1 MRRFLI
7 ILLVLAALIVGAALL
22 VPSLIPEDA
31 LRTRAEAAASE
42 TLGREVRLE
51 GDIRLQLLP
60 TAQVRA
66 ANARIANAEGF
77 SSEPFAEMEEMRVSV
92 ALLPLLSRRVE
103 VEEFVLVSPTIRL
116 ETRGGR
122 NNWTL
127 GAPSEAAPAEPPAGG
142 FVRQPGALPLEA
154 SFGDVRIENG
164 AFSYSDGVETR
175 TFDQVNIALALPS
188 VDDEMRLS
196 GSFDADGRPMNFDAR
211 LGSLRGFFEG
221 AQTPLALSLNGP
233 LADLSFQGQID
244 EGEDIAFRGDVDMEI
259 PIRALARYLGA
270 DLPDG
275 EVFRRFEASARM
287 SGSPAAVTLSGAD
300 IVFDDIRLR
309 SAEGMTLR
317 LDGARPALTAAITT
331 ARLDLTPYIPA
342 DEAPSGSNADG
353 VAPWSNDTMDLAP
366 LRLLDADLTIRADR
380 FKARDVEAT
389 DVVINTELENG
400 RLAAN
405 LTGFD
410 LYGGRGRVDAV
421 VNARRATPSYSFF
434 ADVDN
439 LEALPFLTAAAGFDR
454 LRGLGGLRLD
464 LTAAGASPAA
474 IMNSL
479 NGEGNFS
486 FADGAIVGVNLAQ
499 VIRTVQDVIASGQL
513 PAGFS
518 EQQQTDFTSLGGS
531 FTVTNGTVQNLDL
544 AMLSPLIR
552 VAGEGTVDL
561 PNQVID
567 YRLTPRAVSSLSG
580 QGGAPDLQGVGVPIL
595 LRGDFNNVSAG
606 VDFATLIREL
616 ARAELADQL
625 PGGLGDLLNRP
636 DQNRSDEDADEDPA
650 QRLLR
655 GLLDR
660 ARDRNNDDDD
670 GEGDE
675 PPGG

>member
-7 ILLVLAALIVGAALL
+7 LLLIIAAVIVGAAILL
-22 VPSLIPEDA
+22 PSLIPEDV
-31 LRTRAEAAASE
+31 LRTRAETAASE
-42 TLGREVRLE
+42 TLSREVSLE

-66 ANARIANAEGF
+66 ADARIANAQGF
-77 SSEPFAEMEEMRVSV
+77 SSEPFAQMEEMRVSV

-116 ETRGGR
+116 ETRDGR

-127 GAPSEAAPAEPPAGG
+127 GAASEAAPAEPTAEG
-142 FVRQPGALPLEA
+142 FVRRPGALPLEA

-164 AFSYSDGVETR
+164 AVSFSDGDQTR

-188 VDDEMRLS
+188 LDEEMRLS

-221 AQTPLALSLNGP
+221 AQTPLVLSLDGP
-233 LADLSFQGQID
+233 LADLSFRGRID
-244 EGEDIAFRGDVDMEI
+244 EGEEIAFHGDVDMDV

-275 EVFRRFEASARM
+275 DVFRRFEASARL
-287 SGSPAAVTLSGAD
+287 SGSPAAISLSAAD
-300 IVFDDIRLR
+300 MVFDDIRMR
-309 SAEGMTLR
+309 SEDAMTLR
-317 LDGARPALTAAITT
+317 LDGPRPALTAAITT

-342 DEAPSGSNADG
+342 DEASSGSSADG
-353 VAPWSNDTMDLAP
+353 VAPWSDETMDLAP
-366 LRLLDADLTIRADR
+366 LRLMDADITIRADR

-389 DVVINTELENG
+389 DVVINADLVNG
-400 RLAAN
+400 RLVTD

-421 VNARRATPSYSFF
+421 VNARRATPSYSFV
-434 ADVDN
+434 ADIDN

-454 LRGLGGLRLD
+454 LSGLGGVRLD
-464 LTAAGASPAA
+464 LTSSGASPAA

-479 NGEGNFS
+479 NGEGDFS

-499 VIRTVQDVIASGQL
+499 VIRTVQDVIATGEL
-513 PAGFS
+513 PSGFS
-518 EQQQTDFTSLGGS
+518 EQQRTDFTSLGGS
-531 FTVTNGTVQNLDL
+531 FTVTNGRVENLDL

-552 VAGEGTVDL
+552 VAGQGTVDL
-561 PNQVID
+561 ANQAIE

-580 QGGAPDLQGVGVPIL
+580 QGGEPDLQGVGVPIL

-606 VDFATLIREL
+606 IDFATLVREL
-616 ARAELADQL
+616 ALAQAA
-625 PGGLGDLLNRP
+625 GGLGDLLNRP
-636 DQNRSDEDADEDPA
+636 GQDSADDSADEDPA

-655 GLLDR
+655 ELLDR
-660 ARDRNNDDDD
+660 ARDRGDDDN
-670 GEGDE
+670 GEGDD

>member
-7 ILLVLAALIVGAALL
+7 ILLILAAVIVGAAIVL
-22 VPSLIPEDA
+22 PNLIPEDA

-51 GDIRLQLLP
+51 GSIRLQLLP

-66 ANARIANAEGF
+66 ADARIANAEGF
-77 SSEPFAEMEEMRVSV
+77 SSEPFAQMEEMRVSV
-92 ALLPLLSRRVE
+92 ALLALLSQRVE

-127 GAPSEAAPAEPPAGG
+127 GAAPQAAPAEARAEG
-142 FVRQPGALPLEA
+142 FVRRPGALPLEA
-154 SFGDVRIENG
+154 SFGDVRVENG

-188 VDDEMRLS
+188 VDEEMRLS

-221 AQTPLALSLNGP
+221 AQTPLALSLDGP
-233 LADLSFQGQID
+233 LADLNFQGQID
-244 EGEDIAFRGDVDMEI
+244 EGEAIAFRGEVDMEI
-259 PIRALARYLGA
+259 PIRTLARYLGA

-275 EVFRRFEASARM
+275 EVFRRFEASAQM
-287 SGSPAAVTLSGAD
+287 SGSPAAVTLSDAD
-300 IVFDDIRLR
+300 IVFDDIRMR
-309 SAEGMTLR
+309 SEAGMTLR
-317 LDGARPALTAAITT
+317 LDGPRPALTAAITT
-331 ARLDLTPYIPA
+331 ARLDVTPYIPA
-342 DEAPSGSNADG
+342 DEVSSGSNEGG
-353 VAPWSNDTMDLAP
+353 VASWSEERMDLAP
-366 LRLLDADLTIRADR
+366 LRLMDADITIRADR

-389 DVVINTELENG
+389 NVVVNADLANG
-400 RLAAN
+400 RLVTN

-421 VNARRATPSYSFF
+421 VNARQATPSYSFF

-439 LEALPFLTAAAGFDR
+439 LQALPFLTAAAGFDR
-454 LRGLGGLRLD
+454 LAGLGGVRLD

-479 NGEGNFS
+479 NGEGDFN

-499 VIRTVQDVIASGQL
+499 VIRTVQDVIATGEL

-518 EQQQTDFTSLGGS
+518 DQQQTDFTSLGGT
-531 FTVTNGTVQNLDL
+531 FTVQSGQVQNLDL

-552 VAGEGTVDL
+552 VDGRGIVNL
-561 PNQVID
+561 PEQSIE
-567 YRLTPRAVSSLSG
+567 YRLSPRAVTSLTG
-580 QGGAPDLQGVGVPIL
+580 QGGAPDLQGIGVPIL

-606 VDFATLIREL
+606 IDFPTLVRDL

-636 DQNRSDEDADEDPA
+636 GQDRSDDDADEDPA

-655 GLLDR
+655 ELLDR
-660 ARDRNNDDDD
+660 ARDRDDDDD
-670 GEGDE
+670 GAGDE